1 MPSRDGPTSVNARQ
15 PSAVKNAASPISE
28 TLPGPQPAEIAVA
41 ERVEDAH
48 ALEGSGFDIHPPK
61 LS

>member
-1 MPSRDGPTSVNARQ
+1 MPSRDGPTSVT
-15 PSAVKNAASPISE
+15 KNAASPISE